1 MTKKNHDVIVKAY
14 LNKEEYEKLCDL
26 SRATGV
32 SKSKVIRLLI
42 TMCRLK
48 EAPPADYPKL
58 IRELRAVGN
67 NLHQLLVIARTR
79 GWNNQ
84 KEISSAL
91 SSILE
96 TENKIVSE
104 FTSEKDEVPWQ

>member
-1 MTKKNHDVIVKAY
+1 MEKKNHDVIVKTY
-14 LNKEEYEKLCDL
+14 LNKTEYEKLCEL

-48 EAPPADYPKL
+48 EAPPTDYPKL

-67 NLHQLLVIARTR
+67 NLNQLLVVTRAR

-91 SSILE
+91 DSILE